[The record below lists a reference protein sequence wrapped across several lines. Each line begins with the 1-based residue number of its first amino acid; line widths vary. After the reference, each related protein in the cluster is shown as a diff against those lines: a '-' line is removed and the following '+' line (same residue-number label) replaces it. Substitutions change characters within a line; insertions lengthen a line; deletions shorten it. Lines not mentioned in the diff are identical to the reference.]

1 MISAFRKQFND
12 NYSPEKYKR
21 FLAMLDDACFTH
33 IQFRPC
39 ETPVFLPSTLVKTLE
54 QSSVEIVEQ
63 LIHNKEYHRI
73 SAAAIPDKYNVPN
86 ETAHPLFIQID
97 FGLVDDGT
105 GTIAPK
111 LIELQAFASMYMYQ
125 VAMVETYKRA
135 YELDARFSPFFGAL
149 HKDEYLA
156 IMRKAFL
163 GEHSAE
169 NVILMEIEPYK
180 QKTLPDFLLT
190 QKYFGITPVDISSL
204 KKSGKKLFY
213 ERDGKWTPIHRIY
226 NRTIADELER
236 KNITPPFDFRDEL
249 EVEWADHP
257 NWFFRLSKFSIPYL
271 HHPSVPKSIFLN
283 EVAALPDDLH
293 NYVLKPL
300 FSFAGAGV
308 IVEPTREDVLRVP
321 ENEKANFILQEKVLY
336 KPVVETPFGG
346 TKAEVRCMFVWQE
359 KLQPVLFLI
368 RMGRGRQ
375 MGVDFNKN
383 MEWVGSSAG
392 LYLDE

>member
-12 NYSPEKYKR
+12 NYSPEKYQR
-21 FLAMLDDACFTH
+21 FLAMLDEMCLTH

-39 ETPVFLPSTLVKTLE
+39 ETPMFLPEALVKTLE
-54 QSSVEIVEQ
+54 KSSVEIIAQ
-63 LIHNKEYHRI
+63 LMNN
-73 SAAAIPDKYNVPN
+73 SAYLKKSADAIPDKYNVPN
-86 ETAHPLFIQID
+86 ETPHPLFLQID
-97 FGLVDDGT
+97 FGLVDDGA
-105 GTIAPK
+105 GNIIPK

-125 VAMVETYKRA
+125 VAMVETYKKA
-135 YELDARFSPFFGAL
+135 YQLDARLSPFFGAL
-149 HKDEYLA
+149 EMEEYLA

-169 NVILMEIEPYK
+169 NVVLMEIEPYK

-190 QKYFGITPVDISSL
+190 QHYFDITTVDISSI
-204 KKSGKKLFY
+204 KKEGKKLFY
-213 ERDGKWTPIHRIY
+213 KRNGKWTPIHRIY
-226 NRTIADELER
+226 NRTIVDELER
-236 KNITPPFDFRDEL
+236 KNIIPPFDFRDEL

-257 NWFFRLSKFSIPYL
+257 NWFFRISKFSIPYL
-271 HHPSVPKSIFLN
+271 QHPSVPQSIFLN
-283 EVAALPDDLH
+283 EIKTLPDDLH

-308 IVEPTREDVLRVP
+308 IVEPTYEDVMCIA
-321 ENEKANFILQEKVLY
+321 ENEKANFILQEKVTY

-359 KLQPVLFLI
+359 KLMPVLFLV
-368 RMGRGRQ
+368 RMGRGKQ

-392 LYLDE
+392 LYFRE